1 MNTAPP
7 PVAAGAGASLLDEG
21 APADAAPEKKSRKRA
36 PKDPNALPAV
46 KPPTDVQIAKAVA
59 TVDAARLDADRWKA
73 SVLIQ
78 QAFDEEDVEVELSCA
93 NADGEQTV
101 ARVGIAEAFQGNR
114 DAALKAALRPLVLGV
129 AAIEDPMTLAA
140 VGVQVA
146 AACGNALEEARA
158 WDQQAEREARLYEAR
173 ATRAKKRAARVRTLL
188 EGLVMEYCA
197 VAPKDAGF
205 QRWSFPTTTIVVAE
219 KTSKT
224 GRLEVVDDD
233 RAAAALRKAVG
244 PMDAASAIRVEQKVY
259 LKEAQEL
266 LTGAKVDLSRVDGFK
281 YTPPGVVSRRVE
293 ER

>member
-1 MNTAPP
+1 MSAAPP
-7 PVAAGAGASLLDEG
+7 PVADGAGASLLDEG
-21 APADAAPEKKSRKRA
+21 APEKKRRLRT
-36 PKDPNALPAV
+36 PKDPNALPSV
-46 KPPTDVQIAKAVA
+46 KPPTDVQVAKAVA
-59 TVDAARLDADRWKA
+59 TVDAARLDADRQKA
-73 SVLIQ
+73 AALIR

-93 NADGEQTV
+93 NTEDGEAKV

-114 DAALKAALRPLVLGV
+114 DTALRAALRPLVLGV
-129 AAIEDPMTLAA
+129 AALEDPVTLAA

-173 ATRAKKRAARVRTLL
+173 AGRAKKRAARVRTLL

-197 VAPKDAGF
+197 VAPKDPGLS
-205 QRWSFPTTTIVVAE
+205 RWSFPTTTIVVAE

-244 PMDAASAIRVEQKVY
+244 PMDAAGAIKVEQKVY

-266 LTGAKVDLSRVDGFK
+266 LVSAKVDLSRVDGFK